1 MPPFAAQG
9 PPLKP
14 EQVNSSTPFPVFLQA
29 FTGSLENVFRIR
41 EDLDQLS
48 AIRGLP
54 PYVLREV
61 MACSPFATFVPARYG
76 GRGGSIEEGVALVET
91 ASYESLPLALVFG
104 INWALFIQPVAKY
117 GQAEAR
123 QAVLTD
129 FVDNRKMGGLMITEP
144 GYGSDALHM
153 QTSWTDQDGRCHL
166 SGTKHWAGLTGWAD
180 YWLLTARQ
188 LIPGKGLARDIDF
201 FICDANAPGQRVVV
215 EETFKN
221 LGLYMIPYGRNLID
235 VTLPASCRL
244 VPHSTGI
251 KMMLDL
257 LHRSRMHFPAMA
269 MGFLRR
275 ILDEATSH
283 CRERLVG
290 GRNLLSYDQVQ
301 ARLARIQ
308 SAVTI
313 CSAMC
318 INTCERAGTEHN
330 LAAHGLEANAIK
342 TCITDLMQDAAQS
355 LLQLVGA
362 KGYRL
367 DHFAGRAIV
376 DSRPF
381 QIFEGSNDILYVQIT
396 ESLLKQMKVARE
408 RNLFSYLAGFEL
420 TRRASDR
427 LRELLDFE
435 LDESLAQRKLT
446 ELGEAVSRIVAMEL
460 VIKLGER
467 GFDRQLVD
475 NSLANLEQE
484 ITMLL
489 AHYTFEIRCALVE
502 SERSHPSWR
511 DYCGEPK

>member
-1 MPPFAAQG
+1 MSPFAAQG

-14 EQVNSSTPFPVFLQA
+14 EQVDSSTPFPVFLQA
-29 FTGSLENVFRIR
+29 FKASLENVFRIR

-61 MACSPFATFVPARYG
+61 MACSPFATFVPAQYG
-76 GRGGSIEEGVALVET
+76 GRGGSIEEGVALVEA
-91 ASYESLPLALVFG
+91 ASYESLALALVFG
-104 INWALFIQPVAKY
+104 INWALFLQPVAKY

-123 QAVLTD
+123 RAVLSD
-129 FVDNRKMGGLMITEP
+129 FVEHRKMGGLMITEP

-153 QTSWTDQDGRCHL
+153 QTSWTEQDGRCHL
-166 SGTKHWAGLTGWAD
+166 QGTKHWAGLTGWAD
-180 YWLLTARQ
+180 YWLLTARRQ
-188 LIPGKGLARDIDF
+188 TPGKGLARDIDF

-235 VTLPASCRL
+235 VDLPASSRL

-269 MGFLRR
+269 MGFLTR
-275 ILDEATSH
+275 ILDEAASH
-283 CRERLVG
+283 CRDRLVG
-290 GRNLLSYDQVQ
+290 GRSLLGYDQVQ

-318 INTCERAGTEHN
+318 INTCERAGTEHD

-381 QIFEGSNDILYVQIT
+381 QIFEGSNDILYVQISET
-396 ESLLKQMKVARE
+396 LLKQMKVARE
-408 RNLFSYLAGFEL
+408 RNLFRYLSGFEL
-420 TRRASDR
+420 TRRVSDR
-427 LRELLDFE
+427 LRPLLDFTLE
-435 LDESLAQRKLT
+435 ETLAQRKLT

-460 VIKLGER
+460 VMKLAER
-467 GFDRQLVD
+467 GFDRQLID
-475 NSLANLEQE
+475 ASLVNLEQE
-484 ITMLL
+484 VTILL
-489 AHYTFEIRCALVE
+489 AHYAFEIRSALIE
-502 SERSHPSWR
+502 PELGHPSWR
-511 DYCGEPK
+511 DFCGDQ